1 MILTKFQLPSL
12 KTVGDYL
19 EHLPGHFRNYIL
31 RSAYPKKSGCGY
43 PDIRIAQNI
52 RTHEVSIHTK
62 FQLPR
67 SKMAPTVAKYPKK
80 SENFKSGYPDIRIA
94 QNIRTHEVIIHT
106 KFQLPR
112 LKTVA
117 CYSGYTRLPLLGLWE
132 IYT

>member
-19 EHLPGHFRNYIL
+19 VHMPGHFRNYIL

-52 RTHEVSIHTK
+52 RTHEV
-62 FQLPR
+62 
-67 SKMAPTVAKYPKK
+67 
-80 SENFKSGYPDIRIA
+80 
-94 QNIRTHEVIIHT
+94 IIHT

-117 CYSGYTRLPLLGLWE
+117 YYREYSELPDFGLWE
-132 IYT
+132 IYS